1 MTARI
6 VDFINTD
13 MRKTLLTLALSL
25 CLLGAGAQT
34 RVRTY
39 SPKLS
44 ASTLRLTEKRGT
56 QDGVAAD
63 AVANLFIRLRENADK
78 ERLSRVYGVRFNVG
92 CGDVYTA
99 VVPVSSIV
107 DLADDNDVEEIDA
120 GQEVRTMMD
129 NVRTLTNVD
138 AVHSATGIDTAYKG
152 NGVLVGIID
161 AGFDFRH
168 PKLQR
173 QQRKKPHTG
182 CMGPE

>member
-25 CLLGAGAQT
+25 CLLGADAQT

-107 DLADDNDVEEIDA
+107 ALADDNDVEEIDA

-138 AVHSATGIDTAYKG
+138 AVHSAAGIDTAYKG
-152 NGVLVGIID
+152 NGD
-161 AGFDFRH
+161 
-168 PKLQR
+168 
-173 QQRKKPHTG
+173 RKSVV
-182 CMGPE
+182 